1 MFECSEIL
9 TKEKVDEMLKHDYS
23 YVVVYRENKDNIVG
37 IIKVKE
43 FALHYLK
50 SKGRKIKAEEFIG
63 GRT

>member
-9 TKEKVDEMLKHDYS
+9 TKEKVDEMLKNDYS
-23 YVVVYRENKDNIVG
+23 HVIIYRENKDTIVG

-50 SKGRKIKAEEFIG
+50 SKGKKLKA
-63 GRT
+63 